1 MYQFSDLQEVH
12 FDVVMISTLIREMVI
27 SLQPYRYTSVASVS
41 SRIAR
46 KLEREQKE
54 NGMGR
59 RKGGEETLQAVPS
72 LPSPSPFIPFFALV
86 LTRAEPLATQASHI
100 PLLYLYSF
108 LVESQSISKRQ
119 GPVLKGLKNDMEVV
133 LKLKLLPFRRHLFC
147 FVFA

>member
-1 MYQFSDLQEVH
+1 
-12 FDVVMISTLIREMVI
+12 MVI
-27 SLQPYRYTSVASVS
+27 SLQPYTSVASVS

-54 NGMGR
+54 NGRGR
-59 RKGGEETLQAVPS
+59 RKGGEETLQAAPS

-100 PLLYLYSF
+100 PLLYFYSF

-133 LKLKLLPFRRHLFC
+133 LKIKASSIQAPLVLFC
-147 FVFA
+147 FCLRRHSSQHK

>member
-1 MYQFSDLQEVH
+1 MKWLSVFSHILAC
-12 FDVVMISTLIREMVI
+12 
-27 SLQPYRYTSVASVS
+27 VASVS

-54 NGMGR
+54 NGRER

-86 LTRAEPLATQASHI
+86 LTRAGPLATQASHI

-119 GPVLKGLKNDMEVV
+119 GPEGLKNDMEVV